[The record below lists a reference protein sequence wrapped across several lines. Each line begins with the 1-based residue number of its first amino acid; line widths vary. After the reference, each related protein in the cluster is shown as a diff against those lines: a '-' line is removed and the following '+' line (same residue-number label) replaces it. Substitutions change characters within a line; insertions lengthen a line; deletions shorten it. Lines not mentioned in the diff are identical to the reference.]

1 MSVEKTESR
10 TGVTYKVRWRHA
22 GVHRA
27 RRFTTLKA
35 AERFER
41 KVKDLKAAGEL
52 HLLDELPRGTITL
65 RDYAYEVWW
74 PDYAEVN
81 LTDEVRANYGLQLDL
96 RIIPEWGDHQLC
108 QLRAAPIEAW
118 VARLRKDGVG
128 DPTIIKTLT
137 VFRSILKRASAEPDA
152 S

>member
-1 MSVEKTESR
+1 MSVEKTVSPTR
-10 TGVTYKVRWRHA
+10 VTYRVPWRHA
-22 GVHRA
+22 GVHHP

-81 LTDEVRANYGLQLDL
+81 LTDEGRADYGLQLD
-96 RIIPEWGDHQLC
+96 PGS
-108 QLRAAPIEAW
+108 
-118 VARLRKDGVG
+118 
-128 DPTIIKTLT
+128 
-137 VFRSILKRASAEPDA
+137 FRSGA
-152 S
+152 

>member
-1 MSVEKTESR
+1 MSVEKSESR

-22 GVHRA
+22 SVHHA

-65 RDYAYEVWW
+65 RDYTYEVWW
-74 PDYAEVN
+74 PGSAR
-81 LTDEVRANYGLQLDL
+81 RAWEI
-96 RIIPEWGDHQLC
+96 R
-108 QLRAAPIEAW
+108 
-118 VARLRKDGVG
+118 
-128 DPTIIKTLT
+128 
-137 VFRSILKRASAEPDA
+137 RSSRR
-152 S
+152 